1 MPVGESDKGIG
12 AIKNQ
17 FYYGIQSHFTYI
29 NWWHEPIGKETFDHS
44 GSLNTF
50 IIRPSI
56 LYGIS
61 DKWNLMV
68 TTTLGLR
75 MMNWDLSDESIHHRS
90 ETSLSEFDN
99 ASGSVLGDSKIIIRY
114 LVKNT
119 GMQNGYRIYTGGGLT
134 IPSNSVLTSD
144 PYFLNGNETTEHRH
158 FSLSNGTFNY
168 IFESQVFYKRSVNPT
183 FFGGFIIFE
192 KPLGESAFGY
202 LPPNNLN
209 ITLSAIYKRFDNI
222 DSSIGYG
229 INILKTSQ
237 GYWNSIPA
245 PNTKSTTIGP
255 NIAYLFSTKVGAVAL
270 NVQKPIFISGSF
282 SSNEGDIKQRSDVWQ
297 LTISL
302 RLIPFTSS

>member
-12 AIKNQ
+12 ALKNQ

-29 NWWHEPIGKETFDHS
+29 DWWHDPIGKEPFDHS

-68 TTTLGLR
+68 SSTLGLR
-75 MMNWDLSDESIHHRS
+75 MMNWNVSDASIHHRT

-99 ASGSVLGDSKIIIRY
+99 ANGSVLGDSKIILRY

-119 GMQNGYRIYTGGGLT
+119 GMQNGFRIYTGGGLT

-144 PYFLNGNETTEHRH
+144 PYFLNSNTPTKHRH
-158 FSLSNGTFNY
+158 FSLSNGTYNY
-168 IFESQVFYKRSVNPT
+168 IFENQVYYKRNINPT
-183 FFGGFIIFE
+183 FYGGFLVIE
-192 KPLGESAFGY
+192 KPFTKSEYGY
-202 LPPNNLN
+202 LPPTTTSLS
-209 ITLSAIYKRFDNI
+209 LSAIYKRFDNI

-229 INILKTSQ
+229 INILQTSQ
-237 GYWNSIPA
+237 GYWNGIPA
-245 PNTKSTTIGP
+245 PNTKSTTVSPSIT
-255 NIAYLFSTKVGAVAL
+255 YLFSTKFGAVAL
-270 NVQKPIFISGSF
+270 NLQKPIFISGTF
-282 SSNEGDIKQRSDVWQ
+282 ASNEGDIKQGSSVWQ
-297 LTISL
+297 SSISL
-302 RLIPFTSS
+302 RFIPSTKS

>member
-12 AIKNQ
+12 ALKNQ

-29 NWWHEPIGKETFDHS
+29 DWWHDPIGKEPFDHS

-68 TTTLGLR
+68 SSTLGLR
-75 MMNWDLSDESIHHRS
+75 MMNWNVSDASIHHRT

-99 ASGSVLGDSKIIIRY
+99 ANGSVLGDSKIILRY

-119 GMQNGYRIYTGGGLT
+119 GMQNGFRIYTGGGLT

-144 PYFLNGNETTEHRH
+144 PYFLNSNTPTKHRH
-158 FSLSNGTFNY
+158 FSLSNGTYNY
-168 IFESQVFYKRSVNPT
+168 IFESQVYYKRNINPT
-183 FFGGFIIFE
+183 FYGGFLVIE
-192 KPLGESAFGY
+192 KPFTKSEYGY
-202 LPPNNLN
+202 LPPTTTSLS
-209 ITLSAIYKRFDNI
+209 LSAIYKRFDNI

-229 INILKTSQ
+229 INILQTSQ
-237 GYWNSIPA
+237 GYWNGIPA
-245 PNTKSTTIGP
+245 PNTKSTTVSPSIT
-255 NIAYLFSTKVGAVAL
+255 YLFSTKFGAVAL
-270 NVQKPIFISGSF
+270 NLQKPIFISGTF
-282 SSNEGDIKQRSDVWQ
+282 ASNEGDIKQGSSVWQ
-297 LTISL
+297 LSISF
-302 RLIPFTSS
+302 RFIPSTKS

>member
-1 MPVGESDKGIG
+1 LPVGESDKGIG
-12 AIKNQ
+12 ALKKQ
-17 FYYGIQSHFTYI
+17 FYYGIQSHFTYLD
-29 NWWHEPIGKETFDHS
+29 WWHDPIGKEIFDHS

-50 IIRPSI
+50 LIRPSI

-68 TTTLGLR
+68 TSTLGLR
-75 MMNWDLSDESIHHRS
+75 MMNWNVSDASIHHRT

-99 ASGSVLGDSKIIIRY
+99 ANGSVLGDSKIILRY

-119 GMQNGYRIYTGGGLT
+119 GMQNGFRIYTGGGLT

-144 PYFLNGNETTEHRH
+144 PYFLNSNTPTKHRH
-158 FSLSNGTFNY
+158 FSLSNGTYNY

-192 KPLGESAFGY
+192 KPLGESEFGY
-202 LPPNNLN
+202 LPPNNLS

-237 GYWNSIPA
+237 GYWNGIPA

-255 NIAYLFSTKVGAVAL
+255 NITYLFSTKVGAVAL

-282 SSNEGDIKQRSDVWQ
+282 SSNEGDIKQRSDAWQ

-302 RLIPFTSS
+302 RLIPSTSS

>member
-12 AIKNQ
+12 ALKNQ

-29 NWWHEPIGKETFDHS
+29 DWWHDPIGKEPFDHS

-68 TTTLGLR
+68 SSTLGLR
-75 MMNWDLSDESIHHRS
+75 MMNWNVSDASIHHRT

-99 ASGSVLGDSKIIIRY
+99 ANGSVLGDSKIILRY

-119 GMQNGYRIYTGGGLT
+119 GMQNGFRIYTGGGLT

-144 PYFLNGNETTEHRH
+144 PYFLNSNTPTKHRH
-158 FSLSNGTFNY
+158 FSLSNGTYNY
-168 IFESQVFYKRSVNPT
+168 IFESQVYYKRNINPT
-183 FFGGFIIFE
+183 FYGGFLIIE
-192 KPLGESAFGY
+192 KPFTKSEYGY
-202 LPPNNLN
+202 LPPTTTSLS
-209 ITLSAIYKRFDNI
+209 LSAIYKRFDNI

-229 INILKTSQ
+229 INILQTSQ
-237 GYWNSIPA
+237 GYWNGIPA
-245 PNTKSTTIGP
+245 PNTKSTTVSPSIT
-255 NIAYLFSTKVGAVAL
+255 YLFSTKFGAVAL
-270 NVQKPIFISGSF
+270 NLQKPIFISGTF
-282 SSNEGDIKQRSDVWQ
+282 ASNEGDIKQGSSVWQ
-297 LTISL
+297 LSISF
-302 RLIPFTSS
+302 RFIPSTKS